1 MIYDFII
8 LGAGVTGITLL
19 KAMRRRGI
27 RNVMA
32 LEAEAEPGGLCRS
45 FYVDGHVVDIGGH
58 FFQTKFPDVE
68 EFLFSSFPGC
78 YICYLFSGPPM

>member
-32 LEAEAEPGGLCRS
+32 LEAEAEPGHTS
-45 FYVDGHVVDIGGH
+45 GH
-58 FFQTKFPDVE
+58 
-68 EFLFSSFPGC
+68 
-78 YICYLFSGPPM
+78 